1 MDLSC
6 VLQNSDESNNVVVIE
21 TSDSEFD
28 DEDKD
33 RWRPMQENQY
43 KLHKLM
49 KSAFAQSFY
58 FQPSSNYG
66 AQIFPS
72 SWADQEVPKCLSD
85 VRAWQFKH
93 SNSKIEELIEIAV
106 NILKG
111 HIEYY
116 RSGPEETHDEEYS
129 SDELVCLAEH
139 LQKKLNELTVTET
152 YNKAEND
159 LDPVNT
165 VYEKLRE
172 MFPEKDPM
180 FLLAKSNEHIL
191 KAGKMDGQLD
201 MSEVIDEVLWP
212 STR

>member
-1 MDLSC
+1 MDLSY
-6 VLQNSDESNNVVVIE
+6 DESNNVVVIE

-33 RWRPMQENQY
+33 SWKPMQENEY

-49 KSAFAQSFY
+49 KSAFAQPFY
-58 FQPSSNYG
+58 SRPSSTLG
-66 AQIFPS
+66 VQIFPS

-85 VRAWQFKH
+85 VRAWQFKQ
-93 SNSKIEELIEIAV
+93 SNSTVEDLIEIAMK
-106 NILKG
+106 ILKS

-139 LQKKLNELTVTET
+139 LQKRLNDLKVAET
-152 YNKAEND
+152 ND
-159 LDPVNT
+159 KVGNNLDPVNA

-180 FLLAKSNEHIL
+180 ILLK
-191 KAGKMDGQLD
+191 
-201 MSEVIDEVLWP
+201 
-212 STR
+212 